1 MGKIIITS
9 PSRSSIELAEQIAK
23 FIYEPANL
31 GATGSEKEY
40 GKDDIIVRAVKDDSR
55 TDDN

>member
-9 PSRSSIELAEQIAK
+9 PSRSSIELAERIAK